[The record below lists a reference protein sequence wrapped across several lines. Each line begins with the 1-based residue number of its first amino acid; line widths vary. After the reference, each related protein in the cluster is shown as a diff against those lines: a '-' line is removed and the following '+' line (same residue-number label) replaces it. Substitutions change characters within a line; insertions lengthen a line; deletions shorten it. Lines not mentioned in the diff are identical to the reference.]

1 VLISRAYDVD
11 ELAEY
16 LKVSTSTVY
25 KMLRNG
31 HLPFLKIGSG
41 FRFDKHEIDRWIAA
55 RESKN

>member
-1 VLISRAYDVD
+1 MTVD

-41 FRFDKHEIDRWIAA
+41 FRFDKHEINRWIAA